1 MHEVAIT
8 SEKGGALVMSSEKE
22 KSQSVVYAPLT
33 GKAVPLEQVP
43 DPVFSGKVLGDGVA
57 IIPEDGRI
65 VSPVDGQIES
75 VAETGHA
82 YGFSTEDGLEL
93 LVHVGLETV
102 SLKGECFKVHVKEGD
117 QVKKGDLVAEVDLKY
132 LAEKNINPITPV
144 LICSDIDGQELK
156 CAEGGVEAGKTA
168 VLMLTANEAAGKAE
182 ASANNSES
190 AEAQTSGKNAAVS
203 EKSAAMSET
212 QKLTDNKAVSTT
224 SEPQKKEKKKFN
236 FNFDFL
242 QKLGKVLM
250 TVIAVMPAAGLMISV
265 GKLVQM
271 AGADISLILTV
282 GSTMENIGWA
292 IINNLHILF
301 AIAIGGSWA
310 KERAGGAFAALITFI
325 LINQITGSVFG
336 VTSAML
342 NDASAVTHTLF
353 GKEILVNGYFTSVLG
368 MPALNMGVFVGI
380 ISGFAGGVIYN
391 KYYNYRKLPDALSFF
406 NGKRFV
412 PMVCILWSVII
423 SLILSV
429 VWPVVQSGINAFGV
443 WIANSSDTSPI
454 LAPFVYG
461 TLERLLLPFGLHHML
476 TIPMNYTS
484 FGGTYTIATGINTGK
499 EVFGQDPLWLAWVTD
514 LINYKDAGNMTAY
527 QNLLTTVTPARFK
540 VGQMIGATGL
550 LLGIALA
557 MYRRVD
563 ADKRSK
569 YRSMFFST
577 VLAVFLTGVT
587 EPLEFMFMFCALP
600 LYIVYAVLQGCAF
613 AMAGIIHLRVH
624 SFGNLEFITR
634 IPMSLKA
641 GLAGDVVNFVICV
654 VAFFVIGYFVAYFMI
669 GKFKFATPGRLG
681 NYTDSNDE
689 DGTESSTAS
698 AGGKASGGNSQAERI
713 IALLGGRENIVLVDA
728 CMTRLR
734 VTVKDLGKV
743 AELPAWKAEGA
754 LGLIKK
760 DNGIQAVYGPKADVL
775 KSDINDIL

>member
-1 MHEVAIT
+1 
-8 SEKGGALVMSSEKE
+8 MSSEKE

-43 DPVFSGKVLGDGVA
+43 DPVFSEKVLGDGVA

-117 QVKKGDLVAEVDLKY
+117 QVKKGDLVAEVDLAY

-144 LICSDIDGQELK
+144 LICSDIDGQDLK

-190 AEAQTSGKNAAVS
+190 AEAQTSGKTAAVP
-203 EKSAAMSET
+203 EKSAAVSAT

-336 VTSAML
+336 VTSDML

-368 MPALNMGVFVGI
+368 LPALNMGVFVGI

-484 FGGTYTIATGINTGK
+484 FGGTYTIATGINAGK

-563 ADKRSK
+563 ADKKSK

-689 DGTESSTAS
+689 DGTASSTAS
-698 AGGKASGGNSQAERI
+698 AGGKTSGGNSQAERI

-734 VTVKDLGKV
+734 VTVKDLDKV

>member
-8 SEKGGALVMSSEKE
+8 SKKGGVVMSSEKE

-43 DPVFSGKVLGDGVA
+43 DPVFSEKVLGDGVA

-144 LICSDIDGQELK
+144 LICSDIDDQDLK

-250 TVIAVMPAAGLMISV
+250 TVIAVMPAAGLMISL

-271 AGADISLILTV
+271 AGADMSFVLTV

-342 NDASAVTHTLF
+342 NDANAVTHTLF

-484 FGGTYTIATGINTGK
+484 FGGTYTIATGINAGK

-514 LINYKDAGNMTAY
+514 LINYKDAGNMAAY

>member
-1 MHEVAIT
+1 
-8 SEKGGALVMSSEKE
+8 MSSEKE

-144 LICSDIDGQELK
+144 LICSDIDDQDLK

-484 FGGTYTIATGINTGK
+484 FGGTYTIATGINAGK

-689 DGTESSTAS
+689 DGTASSTAS

>member
-1 MHEVAIT
+1 
-8 SEKGGALVMSSEKE
+8 MSSEKE

-144 LICSDIDGQELK
+144 LICSDIDDQDLK

-212 QKLTDNKAVSTT
+212 QKLTDNKAASTT

-484 FGGTYTIATGINTGK
+484 FGGTYTIATGINAGK

-689 DGTESSTAS
+689 DGTASSTAS

>member
-8 SEKGGALVMSSEKE
+8 SKKGGVVMSSEKE

-43 DPVFSGKVLGDGVA
+43 DPVFSEKVLGDGVA

-144 LICSDIDGQELK
+144 LICSDIDDQDLK

-190 AEAQTSGKNAAVS
+190 AEAQTTGKTAAVP
-203 EKSAAMSET
+203 EKSAAVSAT
-212 QKLTDNKAVSTT
+212 QKLTDNKTVSTT

-342 NDASAVTHTLF
+342 NDANAVTHTLF

-484 FGGTYTIATGINTGK
+484 FGGTYTIATGINAGK

-514 LINYKDAGNMTAY
+514 LINYKDAGNMAAY

-689 DGTESSTAS
+689 DGAASSAAS